1 MKKANAPMAR
11 KDLAQECSLRL
22 ESEQW
27 DHAIA
32 ARVMAARKRQMQR
45 RQIVLACLA
54 MLTVALLSTGWFARN
69 DSESLVAALDEVACV
84 GLCSEI
90 FE

>member
-1 MKKANAPMAR
+1 MKAANAQMAR
-11 KDLAQECSLRL
+11 KNLAQECSQRL
-22 ESEQW
+22 ESERWNQ
-27 DHAIA
+27 AIA

-54 MLTVALLSTGWFARN
+54 TLTIALLSTGWFART
-69 DSESLVAALDEVACV
+69 DSEPLMALLDEVACTE
-84 GLCSEI
+84 LCSEI